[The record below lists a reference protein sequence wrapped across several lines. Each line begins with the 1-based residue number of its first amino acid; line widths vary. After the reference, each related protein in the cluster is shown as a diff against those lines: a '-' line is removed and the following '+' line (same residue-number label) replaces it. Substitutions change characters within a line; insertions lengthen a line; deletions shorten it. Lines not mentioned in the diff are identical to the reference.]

1 MRSSAARLI
10 LGAGALLA
18 LGATAFLVR
27 QSEQQITALRS
38 AQRAFELSAHDAA
51 ADVSDLRVSQAAY
64 VAAGQGVAFW
74 MPKVEN
80 TAAEITKAIAELRST
95 AASDT
100 ARVALAEAG
109 AAMAEFS
116 SVDGRARDYL
126 KSGQQLMAGDVI
138 FTEGD
143 QTASAAAQHLN
154 TARTAESQATDAAE
168 AGLRRKQATTLGA
181 GAAIAS
187 LALLV
192 LVFAPRKAAD
202 VETEPLTIK
211 AAAAPSSDGLQLRPA
226 PVPASQYVTARPAGP
241 VLRAA
246 SKLCTDFGRVSD
258 LDELKSLLAQ
268 AADVMDAS
276 GVVVWVGSPDGSNL
290 QPALSHGY
298 PPHVM
303 VRMSTIQRSA
313 DNAAAAAFR
322 TSQLQ
327 IVLARPGES
336 NGAVVAPL
344 LSSEGCVGA
353 LSAEIRG
360 GGESSE
366 SVQALAAIFAS
377 HLAGVLH
384 TTPAAHEQRTA
395 GTGTGAI

>member
-27 QSEQQITALRS
+27 QFEQQITALRS

-80 TAAEITKAIAELRST
+80 TAAEITKAIAELRSA
-95 AASDT
+95 AASDS
-100 ARVALAEAG
+100 ARVALAEAS

-116 SVDGRARDYL
+116 NVDGRARDYL

-154 TARTAESQATDAAE
+154 AARTAENQATDAAE
-168 AGLRRKQATTLGA
+168 TGLRRKQATALGG
-181 GAAIAS
+181 GAAIAG

-202 VETEPLTIK
+202 VETEPLTIRP
-211 AAAAPSSDGLQLRPA
+211 AAVPPGDGLQLRPA

-258 LDELKSLLAQ
+258 LDELKSLIGQ
-268 AADVMDAS
+268 AADLMDAS

-303 VRMSTIQRSA
+303 VRMSTIPRSA